1 MTEIPTTAIPATEI
15 PEAAL
20 RRHAARV
27 RGAIATLTLAVA
39 AVGAAYASAFLPG
52 GAPAWAAWAFALAMP
67 VAVLALLVLG
77 VSRPGHGIGR
87 LAYPFAFVFVVLV
100 AGFSTALLLPP
111 PAADS
116 PLWLGL
122 PPGAAVI
129 LYGVGILPLFVLP
142 MAYALTF
149 DRQTLSAADLE
160 RVRAA
165 AAALAREGAGVAGVA
180 GGPPRVEGSS
190 VPPGTAH
197 RSTAVGI
204 AATPDR
210 GVPTASAERADAP
223 LAAVPRPESR

>member
-1 MTEIPTTAIPATEI
+1 MTEI

-20 RRHAARV
+20 RRHAARI
-27 RGAIATLTLAVA
+27 RGAIATLTAAVT

-52 GAPAWAAWAFALAMP
+52 GAPAWAAWTFALAMP

-77 VSRPGHGIGR
+77 VSRPGRELGW
-87 LAYPFAFVFVVLV
+87 LKLPFAFVFLVLV

-111 PAADS
+111 PSAAS

-142 MAYALTF
+142 LAYALTF
-149 DRQTLSAADLE
+149 DRQTLSAGDLE

-165 AAALAREGAGVAGVA
+165 AAARREPGAR
-180 GGPPRVEGSS
+180 
-190 VPPGTAH
+190 
-197 RSTAVGI
+197 
-204 AATPDR
+204 
-210 GVPTASAERADAP
+210 
-223 LAAVPRPESR
+223 SR

>member
-100 AGFSTALLLPP
+100 AGFSAALLLPA

-165 AAALAREGAGVAGVA
+165 AAALRRGETMPGAAADDGA
-180 GGPPRVEGSS
+180 PPRGEDG
-190 VPPGTAH
+190 PATPGTAH

-204 AATPDR
+204 
-210 GVPTASAERADAP
+210 VPP
-223 LAAVPRPESR
+223 PVAVPHPESR

>member
-1 MTEIPTTAIPATEI
+1 MTEY

-67 VAVLALLVLG
+67 VAVLSLLVLG
-77 VSRPGHGIGR
+77 VSRPGRGIGR
-87 LAYPFAFVFVVLV
+87 LVYPFAFVFVVLV
-100 AGFSTALLLPP
+100 AGFSAALLLPP

-165 AAALAREGAGVAGVA
+165 AAALARESGGAGGPPAA

-190 VPPGTAH
+190 VPPGAAH
-197 RSTAVGI
+197 RSSAVGV

-210 GVPTASAERADAP
+210 GVPTTSAERADAP